1 MNTNNRT
8 DKNKLYMGKD
18 RNANPHKHESSEV
31 FFKKKEVIFL
41 ILLQEKKPLLS
52 SSFQK
57 SHSCR
62 ILFRVDHSLCVM
74 NWETFLYILGFRKKN
89 YSLNGQNLI

>member
-31 FFKKKEVIFL
+31 FFFLKKKEAIFL
-41 ILLQEKKPLLS
+41 ILLQEKK
-52 SSFQK
+52 K
-57 SHSCR
+57 HC
-62 ILFRVDHSLCVM
+62 SLPV
-74 NWETFLYILGFRKKN
+74 FRKVIAVAL
-89 YSLNGQNLI
+89 YLGLIIASVS

>member
-31 FFKKKEVIFL
+31 CLKKKAVFL
-41 ILLQEKKPLLS
+41 ILLQEKK
-52 SSFQK
+52 
-57 SHSCR
+57 HC
-62 ILFRVDHSLCVM
+62 SLAV
-74 NWETFLYILGFRKKN
+74 FRKVKAVAL
-89 YSLNGQNLI
+89 YLGLIIASVS

>member
-31 FFKKKEVIFL
+31 CLKKKLSFSFYCREKNTA
-41 ILLQEKKPLLS
+41 LLQFSEKSKLLH
-52 SSFQK
+52 F
-57 SHSCR
+57 
-62 ILFRVDHSLCVM
+62 I
-74 NWETFLYILGFRKKN
+74 
-89 YSLNGQNLI
+89 